1 MEVTFRKSDADYI
14 LRHCSDRRKLSPT
27 IVKKGRN
34 WELMFP
40 FEEEAT
46 LRTVDI
52 QEQKILSV
60 DLGIHNACACSVM
73 KSDGTIVGRRMLRLP
88 VQEDCLNHLLN
99 KLPV

>member
-1 MEVTFRKSDADYI
+1 
-14 LRHCSDRRKLSPT
+14 
-27 IVKKGRN
+27 
-34 WELMFP
+34 MFP

-52 QEQKILSV
+52 QEQRILSV